1 MLFNNGEENTTIPYD
16 IMTPEVM
23 EEIGMILSSD

>member
-16 IMTPEVM
+16 IMTAKDM
-23 EEIGMILSSD
+23 EEIEMIFSSD